1 MNALRYTN
9 THNNT
14 YTTACHLFMGLLF
27 ALLCGAASAHKA
39 SDAYVLLKQ
48 DSSAAPIQANF
59 AIALRDLDRVFES
72 LDANNDRALIFA
84 EIKAALPDIE
94 RWAGLGIGLQCG
106 TQAIALAWKF
116 EALEERS
123 DGVFV
128 RLASTSAATC
138 NPLQNSGQSM
148 QLRYTLMQDVDA
160 DHRAIVSWSW
170 QGGSLGHQGSTAI
183 KPGEA
188 LQPLGA
194 NLANPSEAN
203 ETDANSSALATLKSF
218 VALGISHIGSGAD
231 HIAFIIC
238 LVLTLV
244 LSLAREW
251 KALLMTI
258 TAFTLGHSI
267 TLISATLG
275 WVGSPRWVEPVIAL
289 SIAISAAFN
298 LIKPRL
304 SSLQSPWLSAALAAS
319 FGLVHGLG
327 FSGAMTEAKLPEGSL
342 LWALLG
348 FNIGVEIGQLL
359 IIAIWA
365 LIYWALH
372 RWKHYPRIIVQG
384 GSVALILLAMYWF
397 LERTG
402 LLA

>member
-1 MNALRYTN
+1 MNAFRF
-9 THNNT
+9 
-14 YTTACHLFMGLLF
+14 LFIGLVL
-27 ALLCGAASAHKA
+27 AVLSSTASAHKA
-39 SDAYVLLKQ
+39 SDAYILLKQ
-48 DSSAAPIQANF
+48 ASASAPIQANF
-59 AIALRDLDRVFES
+59 AIALRDLDRAFDT
-72 LDANNDRALIFA
+72 LDANNDRALSFA
-84 EIKAALPDIE
+84 EVKAVLPEIE
-94 RWAGLGIGLQCG
+94 RWAGLGMSLQCG
-106 TQAIALAWKF
+106 SQAIPLAWKF

-128 RLASTSAATC
+128 RFASSSAASCYTR
-138 NPLQNSGQSM
+138 QSN
-148 QLRYTLMQDVDA
+148 QLRYTLMQDIDA

-170 QGGSLGHQGSTAI
+170 QEGSSGHQGSAAI

-218 VALGISHIGSGAD
+218 VALGISHIGSGDD

-244 LSLAREW
+244 LTQAREW

-275 WVGSPRWVEPVIAL
+275 WIGSPRWVEPVIAL

-304 SSLQSPWLSAALAAS
+304 PSLQSPFFSAMLAAS

-327 FSGAMTEAKLPEGSL
+327 FSGAMTEAQLPEGSL

-348 FNIGVEIGQLL
+348 FNVGVEIGQLL
-359 IIAIWA
+359 IIAAWA
-365 LIYWALH
+365 LVYWALH

-384 GSVALILLAMYWF
+384 GSVALILLAMVWF
-397 LERTG
+397 LERIG
-402 LLA
+402 LLSVLA